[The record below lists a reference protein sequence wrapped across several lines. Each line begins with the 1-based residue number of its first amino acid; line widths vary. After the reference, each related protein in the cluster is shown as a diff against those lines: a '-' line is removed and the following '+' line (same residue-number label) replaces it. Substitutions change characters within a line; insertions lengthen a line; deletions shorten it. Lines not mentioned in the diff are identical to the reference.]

1 MPVVVRTL
9 ALTVLYVGAVL
20 VSSRST
26 DALGVGLL
34 LFLVLVAVAL
44 VWGVVDGRRLSAGR
58 ALLVWA
64 VTSALMGV
72 VVAVGSIL
80 NDSALG
86 WGDLPGELGSDLP
99 FVLVLLLVP
108 AAVGIGV
115 GALVRRVAA
124 A

>member
-9 ALTVLYVGAVL
+9 TLTVLYVGAVL

-44 VWGVVDGRRLSAGR
+44 VWGIVDGRRLSAGR
-58 ALLVWA
+58 ALLVWT

-86 WGDLPGELGSDLP
+86 WGDLPGELGSDVP

-108 AAVGIGV
+108 AA
-115 GALVRRVAA
+115 
-124 A
+124 